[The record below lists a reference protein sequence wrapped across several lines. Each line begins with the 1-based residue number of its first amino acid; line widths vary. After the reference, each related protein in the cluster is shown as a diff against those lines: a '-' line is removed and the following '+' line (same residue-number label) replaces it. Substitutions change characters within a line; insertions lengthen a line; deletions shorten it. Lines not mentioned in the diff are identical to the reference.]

1 MSDSLD
7 LNDILESVLVLFL
20 KTLYDFH
27 PYMRNPDEQERL
39 IDMPNN
45 LKTVLREILSSEIF
59 TKLILINETKKQKK
73 KPRKKL

>member
-45 LKTVLREILSSEIF
+45 LKTVLREILS
-59 TKLILINETKKQKK
+59 
-73 KPRKKL
+73 